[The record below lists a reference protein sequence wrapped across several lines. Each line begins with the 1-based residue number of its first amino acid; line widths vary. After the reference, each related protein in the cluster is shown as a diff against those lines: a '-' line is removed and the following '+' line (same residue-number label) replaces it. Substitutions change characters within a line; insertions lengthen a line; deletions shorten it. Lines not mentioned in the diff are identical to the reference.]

1 MHVQKD
7 MFTWFA
13 TPMPS
18 KNTIYLASYL
28 IPLLK
33 SETAINGQNL
43 LLLEHTY
50 LACAI
55 SLKGFMWFHGFN
67 QISELQTA
75 KFR

>member
-18 KNTIYLASYL
+18 KNTINMTSL
-28 IPLLK
+28 IPLLN
-33 SETAINGQNL
+33 SETAVNGQNL

-50 LACAI
+50 LACAV
-55 SLKGFMWFHGFN
+55 SLKGFM
-67 QISELQTA
+67 
-75 KFR
+75 